1 MAPPLTAA
9 ELERLPIFPL
19 PNATLFP
26 GVLLPL
32 HVFEPR
38 YRDMVRDA
46 LAGQKML
53 AVARLRPGYE
63 PQYEGRPPVHEV
75 CGAGVIEN
83 HQLRSDGRYDIA
95 VRGLS
100 RVRIVVEHPPEHSYR
115 LVRAE
120 RLVDAPSDPR
130 VIAAFQAKLEPL
142 WRRLAPHLPPP
153 IRDLRAI
160 VQGVDDASGY
170 ADRIAATIVVD
181 PNEAQAVLEEL
192 DPAERVR
199 MLIDR
204 LESLAHSL
212 SPDGGAAPLN

>member
-1 MAPPLTAA
+1 MPPELTAA

-26 GVLLPL
+26 GTLLPL

-38 YRDMVRDA
+38 YRELVRDA
-46 LAGQKML
+46 LAGRKML
-53 AVARLRPGYE
+53 AVARLRPGFE
-63 PQYEGRPPVHEV
+63 PQYEGRPPVFEV

-83 HQLRSDGRYDIA
+83 HQLRPDGRYDLT

-100 RVRIVVEHPPEHSYR
+100 RVRIVIEHPPERSYR

-120 RLVDAPSDPR
+120 RLVDARSDPR
-130 VIAAFQAKLEPL
+130 VISAWQTKLGPL

-153 IRDLRAI
+153 VRDLRAI
-160 VQGVDDASGY
+160 VHGVEDASGY
-170 ADRIAATIVVD
+170 ADRIAATIAAD
-181 PNEAQAVLEEL
+181 PDQAQAILEEL

-212 SPDGGAAPLN
+212 SPQGGVAPLN